1 MSTRVDIANRALQKV
16 GARRI
21 GSLDEGSREA
31 DSVKACF
38 DILLQAELQT
48 NFWTF
53 ATKRATLAP
62 DSGGED
68 TDGRLTY
75 SLPPDFLRLAPRD
88 PNLSFTQVDYLF
100 EGRKLRT
107 NEQPPF
113 EIRYVSWDI
122 DTAIVDPLFAEALAA
137 RIAIEIVEELTQ
149 STSKKDS
156 LEAAYQFHV
165 RKARQINAIQHGP
178 IQPELDEWV
187 EVRFLHGN
195 GTFRN
200 IGPIA

>member
-1 MSTRVDIANRALQKV
+1 MSTRVDISNRALQKV

-38 DILLQAELQT
+38 DILLKAELQT

-53 ATKRATLAP
+53 AVKRAELAS
-62 DSGGED
+62 DSAD
-68 TDGRLTY
+68 ADADGRLAY
-75 SLPPDFLRLAPRD
+75 SLPADFLRLAPRD
-88 PNLSFTQVDYLF
+88 PNLEFTQRDYLF
-100 EGRKLRT
+100 EGRKILT
-107 NEQPPF
+107 SEQPPF
-113 EIRYVSWDI
+113 MIRYVSWDI
-122 DTAIVDPLFAEALAA
+122 DTATVDPLFAEALAA

-149 STSKKDS
+149 STTKKDS
-156 LEAAYQFHV
+156 LESAYQFHI
-165 RKARQINAIQHGP
+165 RKARQINAIESGP
-178 IQPELDEWV
+178 IAPELDEWV
-187 EVRFLHGN
+187 EVRFIHGN